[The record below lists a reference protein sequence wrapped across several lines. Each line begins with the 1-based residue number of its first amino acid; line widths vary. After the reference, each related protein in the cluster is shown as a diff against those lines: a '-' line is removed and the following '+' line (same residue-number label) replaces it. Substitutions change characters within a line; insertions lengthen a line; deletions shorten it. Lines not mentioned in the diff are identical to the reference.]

1 MLLAF
6 ADTPQR
12 YEGLTIF
19 PVVSADEPSLSYLLM
34 TDAIRRGVVTFEEKG
49 GGTRPHMVVR
59 NRGTLPVL
67 LLDCETLLGVREN
80 HSTHQS
86 MLLGPGSTTLVPISC
101 MDPGKWSCQEL
112 EGRFSDSQGRFPL
125 LENQVGILAF
135 LGRDLLGLDALGCP
149 ELYAS
154 LHRRL
159 VTGYLI
165 TALAA
170 GGRGG
175 SGSRP
180 ELDDLMAL
188 AGELERAERVAAP
201 SVGHGD
207 YSTLEGGVTGGEL
220 THNGHLVHLSVFP
233 TGAAA

>member
-12 YEGLTIF
+12 HEMLTIF
-19 PVVSADEPSLSYLLM
+19 PVLAADEPELSYLLI
-34 TDAIRRGVVTFEEKG
+34 TDAIRRGVVTLQENG
-49 GGTRPHMVVR
+49 GETPPHILAR
-59 NRGTLPVL
+59 NRGHQPVL
-67 LLDCETLLGVREN
+67 VLDCETLLGVGEN

-86 MLLGPGSTTLVPISC
+86 VLLGPGSTTKVPISC
-101 MDPGKWSCQEL
+101 MDPGKWCCAALQE
-112 EGRFSDSQGRFPL
+112 RFCESQEKFPRV
-125 LENQVGILAF
+125 ENQVGILAF

-170 GGRGG
+170 EANGGL
-175 SGSRP
+175 RP
-180 ELDDLMAL
+180 PAEMEDLQAL
-188 AGELERAERVAAP
+188 AEALQSAERVAAP
-201 SVGHGD
+201 NVGHGE
-207 YSTLEGGVTGGEL
+207 YSTLKGTVTGGEL
-220 THNGHLVHLSVFP
+220 RHNGHLVHLSVFP
-233 TGAAA
+233 TGAVA